1 MIHLNKVLILDKK
14 CISTGES
21 YIGIDTGEGT
31 SVILTSSDNDVY
43 QVIHPKEILLS
54 HIFS

>member
-21 YIGIDTGEGT
+21 YICIDIGEGT
-31 SVILTSSDNDVY
+31 SVILTSNDNDV
-43 QVIHPKEILLS
+43 IK
-54 HIFS
+54 